1 MAILLYIY
9 SSRLC
14 IYSSSETGHTEILTF
29 QVLNLNLED
38 QGQSLPKTTARDL
51 NEIILHIRSKFG
63 DPSFNGLRV
72 MAQDKLGVDTW
83 PHSQT
88 QAMTIPMGQNWP
100 QVKPCRDECLINI
113 KMNMSICLKHNNHEY
128 LTFKTKD
135 VLHHTLT
142 KDQSACFTK
151 LFCNSPFHKISTS
164 WCERSFVGMHRQAFS
179 SQASGLHCSGSH
191 PKNFSLTFIS
201 NTTQSIDLYHRGQSG
216 FHNFINPG

>member
-14 IYSSSETGHTEILTF
+14 IYYSSETGHTEILTF
-29 QVLNLNLED
+29 QVLNLNPED

-100 QVKPCRDECLINI
+100 QVKTCRDECLLNI
-113 KMNMSICLKHNNHEY
+113 KMNIYWIIWSTTTMSI
-128 LTFKTKD
+128 
-135 VLHHTLT
+135 
-142 KDQSACFTK
+142 
-151 LFCNSPFHKISTS
+151 
-164 WCERSFVGMHRQAFS
+164 
-179 SQASGLHCSGSH
+179 
-191 PKNFSLTFIS
+191 
-201 NTTQSIDLYHRGQSG
+201 
-216 FHNFINPG
+216 